1 MLTLSRMY
9 SHKNIRLH
17 AKNYLGQ
24 VAVFVTLCCYDR
36 RSHFGAPPFCLT
48 TIEILRDAATT
59 RSFAVHAYCFMPDH
73 LHLLVEGLDGESD
86 FLNFIKTFRIRSS
99 RHFMQSSGSPLWQKK
114 FFDHILRSSG
124 SIDSV
129 ALYIWLNPVRAGL
142 AANLGEYPF
151 AGSFTRPLRQAFLTQ
166 RTWVPPKTA
175 KSPPQK
181 AASTREA

>member
-86 FLNFIKTFRIRSS
+86 FLNFIKTFVATFHAIER
-99 RHFMQSSGSPLWQKK
+99 FAPLAEE
-114 FFDHILRSSG
+114 ILRPHL
-124 SIDSV
+124 
-129 ALYIWLNPVRAGL
+129 ALVRVNRFRRALHLAKPSPRRIGGELRRIPVRR
-142 AANLGEYPF
+142 F
-151 AGSFTRPLRQAFLTQ
+151 IH
-166 RTWVPPKTA
+166 
-175 KSPPQK
+175 
-181 AASTREA
+181 

>member
-1 MLTLSRMY
+1 MIFDRTF
-9 SHKNIRLH
+9 
-17 AKNYLGQ
+17 
-24 VAVFVTLCCYDR
+24 FVTTVTWQRTPLFR
-36 RSHFGAPPFCLT
+36 
-48 TIEILRDAATT
+48 
-59 RSFAVHAYCFMPDH
+59 HAQRAELLIDVMKHYREQKKYVLHDFVIMPDH
-73 LHLLVEGLDGESD
+73 LHLLVEGRHANSD
-86 FLNFIKTFRIRSS
+86 FLNFMKTFKLRSTRS
-99 RHFMQSSGSPLWQKK
+99 FAQSSGSLLWQKK